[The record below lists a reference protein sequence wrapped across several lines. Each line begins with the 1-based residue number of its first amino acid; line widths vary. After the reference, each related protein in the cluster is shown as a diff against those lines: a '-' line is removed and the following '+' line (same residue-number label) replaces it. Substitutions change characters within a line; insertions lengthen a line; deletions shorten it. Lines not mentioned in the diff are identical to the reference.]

1 MEDVITLDKNGLGH
15 LWGRIKQLVENLVGG
30 VERYPVGSIYLS
42 VNNVNPSKYFG
53 GTWVAWGA
61 GRVPVGVDTTQTEFN
76 AVQKTGGEKTHT
88 LTVEQ
93 MPHVSGSIIMH
104 GQAECT
110 VIHQASGCFSSARNN
125 NAYASQSSLK
135 TSGATSVGVINMDN
149 GGKNQTHN
157 NLQPYI
163 TCYMWRRT
171 A

>member
-1 MEDVITLDKNGLGH
+1 MEEVITLDKNGLGH

-42 VNNVNPSKYFG
+42 VNNENPSKYFG

-76 AVQKTGGEKTHT
+76 AVQKTGGNKSHYHRLPIAVDT
-88 LTVEQ
+88 TVDNWSYMQWNNSFAYGTNSVTSPNRNKINNTPEGTAMKLNQ
-93 MPHVSGSIIMH
+93 LHS
-104 GQAECT
+104 QT
-110 VIHQASGCFSSARNN
+110 V
-125 NAYASQSSLK
+125 
-135 TSGATSVGVINMDN
+135 T
-149 GGKNQTHN
+149 
-157 NLQPYI
+157 NLPPYI